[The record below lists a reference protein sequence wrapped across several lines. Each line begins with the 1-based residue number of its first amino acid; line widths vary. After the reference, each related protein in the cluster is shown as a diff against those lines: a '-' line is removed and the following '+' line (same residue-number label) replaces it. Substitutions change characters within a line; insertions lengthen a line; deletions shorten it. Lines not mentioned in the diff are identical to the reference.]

1 MHTFLNLAL
10 AIHMFSHFFACTIRS
25 PLYMYG
31 WGIHVKSWKM
41 VFFSCILKEDYW
53 SSFWY
58 GVHSSARRAHRLFK
72 RSFLKEPF
80 RKEREKKNCR
90 FIVNHAS
97 KWRHH
102 GSFQIFFTPPFP
114 LDTWVMMLF
123 YAGVCSPAEFQVKT
137 LLTSSLRQS
146 RAWWLMLFLCFLT
159 PFWSIYNW

>member
-1 MHTFLNLAL
+1 
-10 AIHMFSHFFACTIRS
+10 
-25 PLYMYG
+25 MYHKVTVTYTW

-58 GVHSSARRAHRLFK
+58 GVHSSERRAHRLFK

-80 RKEREKKNCR
+80 RKERGRKKNCR

-123 YAGVCSPAEFQVKT
+123 YAWVCSPVEFLEKNLEATVM
-137 LLTSSLRQS
+137 S
-146 RAWWLMLFLCFLT
+146 
-159 PFWSIYNW
+159 PFTRMIYNELTVFFSPSLLSERLL